1 MAWRE
6 RHETKLTRRDAT
18 RRYTAAAAESERAS
32 GHAERQQ
39 GQEGRE
45 RTARVSSLLPFL
57 SSFKT
62 PSAPFHSLLHSMS
75 ATTMH
80 AGRKE
85 GRKDVERAF
94 ILWFPAEWQIC
105 IVGQIPLAK
114 SSDPFQRVERKP
126 SDIRSGPEL
135 IRIPPARS
143 AIEMDLR
150 GKS

>member
-1 MAWRE
+1 M
-6 RHETKLTRRDAT
+6 
-18 RRYTAAAAESERAS
+18 
-32 GHAERQQ
+32 Q
-39 GQEGRE
+39 
-45 RTARVSSLLPFL
+45 
-57 SSFKT
+57 
-62 PSAPFHSLLHSMS
+62 
-75 ATTMH
+75 
-80 AGRKE
+80 E

-150 GKS
+150 GKRELIRAGKGDDHYSRSADPR